1 MRRFSI
7 RPILAVVPDNCDP
20 ELVADAEDPAFW
32 SRMRGLQQ
40 EGWTI
45 ALHGLR
51 HDCRAAG
58 RSLVPLHRRSE
69 FAGVPAEKQL
79 RMLEEGLRILNGY
92 GLSPTVW
99 AAPRHGF
106 DRNTLAGLKQ
116 VGIHTVSDGLSRF
129 PFCEDGIL
137 WIPQQLWAGQQMPDG
152 VWTICVHANTISDQ
166 EFAALESFLDRHAA
180 EFLSVAQVEERWGS
194 RRKQISDSL
203 ESALRLRKHQVR
215 GFARRPGRLLRRVT

>member
-1 MRRFSI
+1 M
-7 RPILAVVPDNCDP
+7 LAVVPDNQDP
-20 ELVADAEDPAFW
+20 ELAVDAEDPAFW
-32 SRMRGLQQ
+32 KHMRGLQE

-45 ALHGLR
+45 ALHGWR
-51 HDCRAAG
+51 HDCRIAG

-79 RMLEEGLRILNGY
+79 RMLEEGLRILDGH

-106 DRNTLAGLKQ
+106 DRNTLTGLKR

-152 VWTICVHANTISDQ
+152 VWTICVHANTITVR
-166 EFAALESFLDRHAA
+166 EFGALESFLERHAA
-180 EFLSVAQVEERWGS
+180 EFLSVAEAEERWGN
-194 RRKQISDSL
+194 RRKLISDSM
-203 ESALRLRKHQVR
+203 ESALRLRKCQAR
-215 GFARRPGRLLRRVT
+215 GFARRAARLVRRVT